1 MGDRSAPVIG
11 PDVTIKPS
19 FLVPRADKIS
29 NQERNVKAS
38 NSFVNTLQ
46 DKFNKTLLENSILLP
61 PQSVLGTKKSIF
73 SDMLRPA
80 ISSNTLPRHLSQL
93 SRSQYSDDSHNMLK
107 NDNSAQKSP
116 QIISP
121 SPNRS
126 PLPVPAIG
134 HVSPQGMQ
142 TLRVPSPNNP
152 S

>member
-1 MGDRSAPVIG
+1 MEDAKDDKNQVKKTIS
-11 PDVTIKPS
+11 DVTIKPS

-29 NQERNVKAS
+29 NQECNVKAS

-80 ISSNTLPRHLSQL
+80 ISSNTLPRHLNQL

-116 QIISP
+116 
-121 SPNRS
+121 
-126 PLPVPAIG
+126 
-134 HVSPQGMQ
+134 
-142 TLRVPSPNNP
+142 
-152 S
+152 